1 MDERLLVNCQ
11 LAGQKVSFRGISP
24 SYNLF
29 LIKVNCS
36 DIFKR
41 IPTDSGMCCALNPG
55 EALRES
61 KYREL
66 VRDMQGEGNA
76 TGEVEEVKSQVGK
89 MNGLRLTLDLHSNS
103 VSFGS
108 LEHDYNAF
116 NVFIGQRAEF
126 PILKEK
132 SLQLQP
138 GQEVMPVRYLKFS

>member
-1 MDERLLVNCQ
+1 MW
-11 LAGQKVSFRGISP
+11 
-24 SYNLF
+24 
-29 LIKVNCS
+29 
-36 DIFKR
+36 
-41 IPTDSGMCCALNPG
+41 CALNPG
-55 EALRES
+55 EALRVS

-66 VRDMQGEGNA
+66 VRNMQAEGNN
-76 TGEVEEVKSQVGK
+76 TKREVEEVKSQVGK

-132 SLQLQP
+132 SIQLQP